1 MSSRNYHGG
10 VSKRCDIQKTT
21 ILTIHVYRPIFLHS
35 HPLVFHLRTYGQIR
49 KMLIKIISGGQ
60 TGVDRAAL
68 DAAIKAGVDHGGWI
82 PKGRLTED
90 GPLPDKYNLKE
101 MPTASYPKR
110 TEQNVIDSD
119 GTLIISHGDLTGG
132 SLLTQKLAMDQGK
145 EWKHIDLDKNIAFR
159 AVKEIAEWID
169 DNDIEILNVAGPRA
183 SKDPTLYKLVVIFIG
198 MVYQMG
204 LCNIGNP
211 NENIPQIH
219 IIEAPKDR
227 PKTVKEAIDGIIS
240 EMGLREQSMFAHTKK
255 DGYYIFEE
263 IYKGY
268 IRDKLQIW
276 TPNKDLLESCRKA
289 VGDPNLSMG
298 EVPKVITREIWRKLR
313 ETHKL
318 RRVK

>member
-1 MSSRNYHGG
+1 M
-10 VSKRCDIQKTT
+10 
-21 ILTIHVYRPIFLHS
+21 
-35 HPLVFHLRTYGQIR
+35 
-49 KMLIKIISGGQ
+49 
-60 TGVDRAAL
+60 
-68 DAAIKAGVDHGGWI
+68 
-82 PKGRLTED
+82 
-90 GPLPDKYNLKE
+90 
-101 MPTASYPKR
+101 
-110 TEQNVIDSD
+110 
-119 GTLIISHGDLTGG
+119 
-132 SLLTQKLAMDQGK
+132 TQKLAMDQGK